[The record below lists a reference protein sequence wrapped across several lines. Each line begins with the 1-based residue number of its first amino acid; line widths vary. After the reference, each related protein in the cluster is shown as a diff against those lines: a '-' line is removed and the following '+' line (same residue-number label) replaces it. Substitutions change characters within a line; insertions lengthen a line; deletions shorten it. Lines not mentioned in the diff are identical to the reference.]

1 MALQVEQETM
11 TGDEAHSAVHHG
23 AYAAT
28 LWSRWERSATH
39 KETAL
44 LILTWCT
51 WPRKWEKRV

>member
-1 MALQVEQETM
+1 M